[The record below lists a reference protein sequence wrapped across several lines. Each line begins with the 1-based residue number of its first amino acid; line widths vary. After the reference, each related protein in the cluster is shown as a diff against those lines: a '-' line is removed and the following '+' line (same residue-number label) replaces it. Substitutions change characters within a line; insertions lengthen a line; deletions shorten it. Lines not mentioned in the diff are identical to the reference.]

1 MNVKNLICLVCALGL
16 SSAAFAQQQPSLPE
30 LARAEK
36 ARRAKLRATSGP
48 AKVYTE
54 SDRSGSVAAGDA
66 ESAETTTA
74 GGGATASA
82 VSGAK
87 KEKTPQELAA
97 EKQKDWNDR
106 LKKAQDQ
113 ITELEGVIQTNERNL
128 ASLINITPARTDL
141 ANRIEQDK
149 KKLADLKQELVNLED
164 ERRRAG
170 LPRVK

>member
-1 MNVKNLICLVCALGL
+1 MNIKNLICLVCVVGL
-16 SSAAFAQQQPSLPE
+16 SSASFAQQSLPE
-30 LARAEK
+30 LAKAEK

-54 SDRSGSVAAGDA
+54 SDRTGSAAAGDT
-66 ESAETTTA
+66 ESTEAATA
-74 GGGATASA
+74 GGNTAA
-82 VSGAK
+82 PANAGAK
-87 KEKTPQELAA
+87 KEKSPEELAA
-97 EKQKDWNDR
+97 EKQKDWTDR